1 MSAVLEQPIAE
12 YAPLTLAERET
23 FVALAESALRI
34 ASPADFLAWST
45 GPLQT
50 LFPHGMLICGLG
62 QIGGPSGQSDSIRIH
77 RMLSWNFPREYVEAI
92 RRDNAGVMSPI
103 MRQWC
108 REFRPQLFEP
118 GRAPVDP
125 GWLAIFERFGLVN
138 IAAHGMRDVSSNMA
152 SYFNFSRVPGPL
164 GPRTATLLELLVPHM
179 HVALLRACAGEAEAL
194 GKTVLSAREREVLRW
209 LREGKTNWEIA
220 QILGT
225 SANTVK
231 HQVRSLLVKLRVR
244 NRAQAVAEASGLNV
258 L

>member
-1 MSAVLEQPIAE
+1 MSAVLEQPSAE
-12 YAPLTLAERET
+12 YITLTATERQT
-23 FVALAESALRI
+23 FVALAEAALRI
-34 ASPADFLAWST
+34 ASPADFLTWTS

-62 QIGGPSGQSDSIRIH
+62 QIGGQGIRIH
-77 RMLSWNFPREYVEAI
+77 RMLGWNFPQEYIEAI
-92 RRDNAGVMSPI
+92 HRDNAGVMSPI
-103 MRQWC
+103 MQKWC

-118 GRAPVDP
+118 GRVPVDP
-125 GWLAIFERFGLVN
+125 AWLAIFEQHGIVN

-179 HVALLRACAGEAEAL
+179 HVALLRACAGAAETPASNA
-194 GKTVLSAREREVLRW
+194 TLSTREREVLRW

-225 SANTVK
+225 SENTVK
-231 HQVRSLLVKLRVR
+231 HQVRSLLVKLRVN
-244 NRAQAVAEASGLNV
+244 NRAQAVAKAMGLE
-258 L
+258 LL

>member
-1 MSAVLEQPIAE
+1 MSAALENSPVT
-12 YAPLTLAERET
+12 LTDPERQI

-34 ASPADFLAWST
+34 ASPADFLTWTS
-45 GPLQT
+45 GPLQE

-62 QIGGPSGQSDSIRIH
+62 QIAGEGIRIH
-77 RMLSWNFPREYVEAI
+77 RMLAWNFPKEYVEAI

-103 MRQWC
+103 MHKWC

-118 GRAPVDP
+118 GQMAVDP
-125 GWLAIFERFGLVN
+125 AWLTIFERHGLGN

-179 HVALLRACAGEAEAL
+179 HVALLRACAGAPKESAA
-194 GKTVLSAREREVLRW
+194 KTALSARELEVLHW

-225 SANTVK
+225 SENTVK
-231 HQVRSLLVKLRVR
+231 HQVRSLLVKLGVN
-244 NRAQAVAEASGLNV
+244 NRAQAVAKALSAEML
-258 L
+258 

>member
-1 MSAVLEQPIAE
+1 MPAVLDHPAAE
-12 YAPLTLAERET
+12 PVTLTDTERQT

-34 ASPADFLAWST
+34 ASPADFLVWTS

-50 LFPHGMLICGLG
+50 FFPHGMLICGLG
-62 QIGGPSGQSDSIRIH
+62 QIGGQGIRIH
-77 RMLSWNFPREYVEAI
+77 RMLGWNFPKEYVEAI

-103 MRQWC
+103 MQKWC

-118 GRAPVDP
+118 GRVPVDP
-125 GWLAIFERFGLVN
+125 AWLAVFERFGLIN

-179 HVALLRACAGEAEAL
+179 HVALVRACAGAAETPSAN
-194 GKTVLSAREREVLRW
+194 TVLSTREREVLRW

-231 HQVRSLLVKLRVR
+231 HQVRSLLVKLRVN
-244 NRAQAVAEASGLNV
+244 NRAQAVAKAMGFEL

>member
-1 MSAVLEQPIAE
+1 MQSTP
-12 YAPLTLAERET
+12 PLTAAERET

-34 ASPADFLAWST
+34 ASPTDFLAWTS
-45 GPLQT
+45 GPLQR

-62 QIGGPSGQSDSIRIH
+62 QIGGEGIRIH
-77 RMLSWNFPREYVEAI
+77 RMLAWNFPKEYVEAI

-108 REFRPQLFEP
+108 REFRPQFFEP
-118 GRAPVDP
+118 GRVPVDP

-164 GPRTATLLELLVPHM
+164 GARTATLLELLVPHM
-179 HVALLRACAGEAEAL
+179 HVALLRASAEVPKETVP
-194 GKTVLSAREREVLRW
+194 KTVLSTREREVLRW

-225 SANTVK
+225 SENTVK
-231 HQVRSLLVKLRVR
+231 HQVRSVLVKLRVK
-244 NRAQAVAEASGLNV
+244 NRAQAVAKASGLDA

>member
-1 MSAVLEQPIAE
+1 MSAVLDDPT
-12 YAPLTLAERET
+12 TLNDTERQT
-23 FVALAESALRI
+23 FVALVESALRI
-34 ASPADFLAWST
+34 ASPTNFLAWTS

-62 QIGGPSGQSDSIRIH
+62 QIGGQGIRIH
-77 RMLSWNFPREYVEAI
+77 RMLGWNFPQEYVEAI

-103 MRQWC
+103 MEKWC

-118 GRAPVDP
+118 GRVPVDP
-125 GWLAIFERFGLVN
+125 AWLAIFEQHGLTN

-179 HVALLRACAGEAEAL
+179 HVALVRACAGAPEAPA
-194 GKTVLSAREREVLRW
+194 KTVLSTREREVLRW

-231 HQVRSLLVKLRVR
+231 HQVRSLLVKLRVN
-244 NRAQAVAEASGLNV
+244 NRAQAVAKAIILEML
-258 L
+258 

>member
-1 MSAVLEQPIAE
+1 MSAVLDDDPVI
-12 YAPLTLAERET
+12 LTATERQT

-34 ASPADFLAWST
+34 ASPADFLAWTS
-45 GPLQT
+45 GPLQS

-62 QIGGPSGQSDSIRIH
+62 QISEQGIRID
-77 RMLSWNFPREYVEAI
+77 RMLAWNFPKGYVEAI
-92 RRDNAGVMSPI
+92 RRDHAGVMSPI

-118 GRAPVDP
+118 GRMPVDP
-125 GWLAIFERFGLVN
+125 AWLTLFEQRGLAN

-164 GPRTATLLELLVPHM
+164 GPRTAYLLELLVPHL
-179 HVALLRACAGEAEAL
+179 HVALLRAFAGAAEAPTA
-194 GKTVLSAREREVLRW
+194 KAALSTREREVLRW
-209 LREGKTNWEIA
+209 LRDGKTNWEIA

-231 HQVRSLLVKLRVR
+231 HQVRSLLVKLRVN
-244 NRAQAVAEASGLNV
+244 NRAQAVAQASGQEMV
-258 L
+258 